1 VVINWGILVQST
13 HHQRGEGD
21 AGGDLQGVGG
31 DGLAERD
38 DQVTHQIPRP
48 RAQAGQQGPT

>member
-1 VVINWGILVQST
+1 MNDWCILVQST

-31 DGLAERD
+31 DQLVYSSIEYSPPER
-38 DQVTHQIPRP
+38 
-48 RAQAGQQGPT
+48 